1 LIDSFSHLRIS
12 SEYSISHGLITIDQ
26 IVDHAEKNNMPS
38 VALTDHLNMF
48 GLVKFFMKAEKK
60 GIKPISGSSIQV
72 IFEEDDFAYELLCL
86 AKNNNGHKNLMK
98 AISQS
103 HNNTNYPSPIISFK
117 ELCTFKK
124 DIKVISGGRSSHIF
138 DLLKR
143 GKVED
148 LNKKLES
155 FQSIFDEDFI
165 IEVQKT
171 NRPDELDYFENIL
184 PIASKKGIP
193 VIATNDVLFSAKDDY
208 EIHETKVCINTGK
221 TLNDPNRERKF
232 SNEQFFKSQKE
243 MSDLFNDH
251 KDFLSNTSEIAK
263 QCNVSFT
270 PKGYFLPEYPVPKEH
285 DFNSYLKDLSF
296 KNLDS
301 LTDGFNKSK
310 KNTYN
315 ERLDYE
321 LSQISSMGFSSYFLI
336 VYDFIE
342 WSKNNEVPVGP
353 GRGSGAGSLV
363 AYALGITALD
373 PIEHGLLFERFLNP
387 ERISMPD
394 FDIDFCT

>member
-1 LIDSFSHLRIS
+1 MIDSFSHLRIS

-103 HNNTNYPSPIISFK
+103 HNNTNYPSPIISFE

-148 LNKKLES
+148 VNLSL
-155 FQSIFDEDFI
+155 
-165 IEVQKT
+165 
-171 NRPDELDYFENIL
+171 
-184 PIASKKGIP
+184 
-193 VIATNDVLFSAKDDY
+193 
-208 EIHETKVCINTGK
+208 IHI
-221 TLNDPNRERKF
+221 
-232 SNEQFFKSQKE
+232 
-243 MSDLFNDH
+243 
-251 KDFLSNTSEIAK
+251 
-263 QCNVSFT
+263 
-270 PKGYFLPEYPVPKEH
+270 
-285 DFNSYLKDLSF
+285 
-296 KNLDS
+296 
-301 LTDGFNKSK
+301 
-310 KNTYN
+310 
-315 ERLDYE
+315 
-321 LSQISSMGFSSYFLI
+321 
-336 VYDFIE
+336 
-342 WSKNNEVPVGP
+342 
-353 GRGSGAGSLV
+353 
-363 AYALGITALD
+363 
-373 PIEHGLLFERFLNP
+373 
-387 ERISMPD
+387 
-394 FDIDFCT
+394 

>member
-1 LIDSFSHLRIS
+1 MIDSFSHLRIS
-12 SEYSISHGLITIDQ
+12 SEFSISHGLITIDQ

-243 MSDLFNDH
+243 MSDLFTDH

-301 LTDGFNKSK
+301 LTDGFNKSI

-315 ERLDYE
+315 
-321 LSQISSMGFSSYFLI
+321 
-336 VYDFIE
+336 
-342 WSKNNEVPVGP
+342 
-353 GRGSGAGSLV
+353 
-363 AYALGITALD
+363 
-373 PIEHGLLFERFLNP
+373 
-387 ERISMPD
+387 
-394 FDIDFCT
+394 